1 LIQISKELSENFD
14 KQQNESN
21 SEFVED
27 IYEDGSIYIGKFDSE
42 GRRSGIGR
50 YIYSS
55 GAIYTGEWVDG
66 VRKG

>member
-14 KQQNESN
+14 KQNESN